1 MNTKREKFLTRVGM
15 LAVVAFLVLPMS
27 AFAQGNGRGRG
38 KPTDVFVNG
47 HDARDGRWDKNNG
60 QRDRDRDRNRDN
72 DEWRRRRAAEEA
84 QRQREIEAARRQR
97 DNDAWRR
104 NQGNDDWRRRNDDSN
119 RNRRGRNWDRYGSF
133 GGSFQLR
140 QTALNAGY
148 NNGIQEGR
156 KDRSRGDRFDYRDEG
171 DYQKATEDYSSRLGD
186 RELYR
191 RYFREGFATGYED
204 GYRGY

>member
-1 MNTKREKFLTRVGM
+1 MNSKREKFLTRVGM

-47 HDARDGRWDKNNG
+47 HDARDGRWDKNND
-60 QRDRDRDRNRDN
+60 QRDRDRNRDN
-72 DEWRRRRAAEEA
+72 DELRRRRVAAEA

-104 NQGNDDWRRRNDDSN
+104 NQGNDDWRRRNDDNN
-119 RNRRGRNWDRYGSF
+119 RNRRGRSWDQYGSF
-133 GGSFQLR
+133 GGSSQLR

-191 RYFREGFATGYED
+191 RYFREGFSNGYED

>member
-1 MNTKREKFLTRVGM
+1 MNNKRQKFFARVGM
-15 LAVVAFLVLPMS
+15 LALVAFLALPLTAS
-27 AFAQGNGRGRG
+27 AQNNSRGRG

-60 QRDRDRDRNRDN
+60 QRR
-72 DEWRRRRAAEEA
+72 
-84 QRQREIEAARRQR
+84 
-97 DNDAWRR
+97 
-104 NQGNDDWRRRNDDSN
+104 GNDNYGRNDQYD
-119 RNRRGRNWDRYGSF
+119 RNRRGRNWDRYGGY
-133 GGSFQLR
+133 GGNSQLR

-171 DYQKATEDYSSRLGD
+171 DYQRATADYSSRLGD
-186 RELYR
+186 RELYK
-191 RYFREGFATGYED
+191 RYFREGFANGYED

>member
-1 MNTKREKFLTRVGM
+1 MNSKMEKFLTRVGM

-27 AFAQGNGRGRG
+27 ALAQGNGRGRG

-47 HDARDGRWDKNNG
+47 HDARDGRWDKDND

-72 DEWRRRRAAEEA
+72 DELRRRRAAAEA

-104 NQGNDDWRRRNDDSN
+104 NQGNDDWRRRNDDNN

-133 GGSFQLR
+133 GGSSQLR

-191 RYFREGFATGYED
+191 RYFREGFSNGYED

>member
-1 MNTKREKFLTRVGM
+1 M

-38 KPTDVFVNG
+38 KPTEVFVNG

-72 DEWRRRRAAEEA
+72 DESRRRRAAAEA

-97 DNDAWRR
+97 DNDAWRG
-104 NQGNDDWRRRNDDSN
+104 NQGNDDWRRRNDDNN
-119 RNRRGRNWDRYGSF
+119 RNRRGRNWDQYGGY
-133 GGSFQLR
+133 GGSSQLR

-148 NNGIQEGR
+148 NNGLQEGR

-171 DYQKATEDYSSRLGD
+171 DYQNATEDYSSRFGD

-191 RYFREGFATGYED
+191 RYFREGFASGYED

>member
-1 MNTKREKFLTRVGM
+1 MNNKSQKFLTRVGM
-15 LAVVAFLVLPMS
+15 LAVVAFLVLPIS

-38 KPTDVFVNG
+38 KPTEVFVNG

-60 QRDRDRDRNRDN
+60 QNNRDN
-72 DEWRRRRAAEEA
+72 NEWRRRRAAEEA
-84 QRQREIEAARRQR
+84 QRQREIEAARR
-97 DNDAWRR
+97 
-104 NQGNDDWRRRNDDSN
+104 NQGRNYGGY
-119 RNRRGRNWDRYGSF
+119 NRRGGNWDQYGSF
-133 GGSFQLR
+133 GGSSQLR

-148 NNGIQEGR
+148 NNGLQEGR

-171 DYQKATEDYSSRLGD
+171 DYQKATEDFSSRLGD
-186 RELYR
+186 RALYQ

>member
-1 MNTKREKFLTRVGM
+1 MNKQKFLTRVGM
-15 LAVVAFLVLPMS
+15 LAVVAFLVLPVS

-47 HDARDGRWDKNNG
+47 HDARDGRWDKDG
-60 QRDRDRDRNRDN
+60 RRDRDRNRDN

-84 QRQREIEAARRQR
+84 QRQREIERRRR
-97 DNDAWRR
+97 DNDGWWG
-104 NQGNDDWRRRNDDSN
+104 NQGRNDDY
-119 RNRRGRNWDRYGSF
+119 NRRGGNWDRYGSY
-133 GGSFQLR
+133 GGGFQLR

-171 DYQKATEDYSSRLGD
+171 DFQKATEDYSSRLGD

-191 RYFREGFATGYED
+191 RYFREGFANGYED
-204 GYRGY
+204 GYRGH

>member
-1 MNTKREKFLTRVGM
+1 MNSKTKKFLTRIGM

-27 AFAQGNGRGRG
+27 ALAQGNGRGRG
-38 KPTDVFVNG
+38 KPTDIFVNG
-47 HDARDGRWDKNNG
+47 HDARDGRLDKD
-60 QRDRDRDRNRDN
+60 RDQRDRDRNRDN
-72 DEWRRRRAAEEA
+72 DELRRRRAAEEA
-84 QRQREIEAARRQR
+84 QRQREIEEARRQR
-97 DNDAWRR
+97 DSDAWRR
-104 NQGNDDWRRRNDDSN
+104 NQGNDDWRRRNDDNN
-119 RNRRGRNWDRYGSF
+119 RNRRGRNWDRYGSY

-171 DYQKATEDYSSRLGD
+171 DYQKATEDYNSRFGN

-191 RYFREGFATGYED
+191 RYFREGFQNGYED

>member
-1 MNTKREKFLTRVGM
+1 M

-38 KPTDVFVNG
+38 KPTEVFVNG

-72 DEWRRRRAAEEA
+72 DDWRRRRAAAEA

-104 NQGNDDWRRRNDDSN
+104 NQSNDDWRRRNDDNN
-119 RNRRGRNWDRYGSF
+119 RNRRGRNWDQYGGY
-133 GGSFQLR
+133 GGSSQLR

-148 NNGIQEGR
+148 NNGLQEGR

-171 DYQKATEDYSSRLGD
+171 DYQNATEDYSSRFGD

-191 RYFREGFATGYED
+191 RYFREGFASGYED

>member
-1 MNTKREKFLTRVGM
+1 MNRQKFLTRVGM
-15 LAVVAFLVLPMS
+15 LAVVAFLVLPVS

-47 HDARDGRWDKNNG
+47 HDARDGRWDKNG
-60 QRDRDRDRNRDN
+60 PRDRDRNRDN

-84 QRQREIEAARRQR
+84 QRQREIERRRQ
-97 DNDAWRR
+97 N
-104 NQGNDDWRRRNDDSN
+104 NDDWWRDQGRNNDDY
-119 RNRRGRNWDRYGSF
+119 NRRGRNWDRYGSY
-133 GGSFQLR
+133 GGGFQLR

-171 DYQKATEDYSSRLGD
+171 DYQRATEDYSSRLGD
-186 RELYR
+186 RELYS
-191 RYFREGFATGYED
+191 RYFREGFANGYED

>member
-1 MNTKREKFLTRVGM
+1 MNSNGQKFLTRVGM

-60 QRDRDRDRNRDN
+60 QRNRDSDRNRDN
-72 DEWRRRRAAEEA
+72 DELRRRRAAEEA

-104 NQGNDDWRRRNDDSN
+104 NQGNDDWRRRNDDNN
-119 RNRRGRNWDRYGSF
+119 RNTRGRNWDQYGGY
-133 GGSFQLR
+133 GGSSQLR

-156 KDRSRGDRFDYRDEG
+156 KDRSRGERFEYRDEG
-171 DYQKATEDYSSRLGD
+171 DYSNATEDYSSRLGD

-191 RYFREGFATGYED
+191 RYFREGFQTGYRD
-204 GYRGY
+204 GYNGY

>member
-1 MNTKREKFLTRVGM
+1 M

-38 KPTDVFVNG
+38 KPTEVFVNG

-72 DEWRRRRAAEEA
+72 DESRRRRAAAEA

-104 NQGNDDWRRRNDDSN
+104 NQGNDDWRRRNDDNN
-119 RNRRGRNWDRYGSF
+119 RNRRGRNWDQYGGY
-133 GGSFQLR
+133 GGSSQLR

-148 NNGIQEGR
+148 NNGLQEGR

-171 DYQKATEDYSSRLGD
+171 DYQNATEDYSSRFGD

-191 RYFREGFATGYED
+191 QYFREGFASGYED

>member
-1 MNTKREKFLTRVGM
+1 M

>member
-1 MNTKREKFLTRVGM
+1 MNSKRQKFLTRVGM

-38 KPTDVFVNG
+38 KPTEVFVNG

-72 DEWRRRRAAEEA
+72 DESRRRRAAAEA

-104 NQGNDDWRRRNDDSN
+104 NQGNDDWRRRNDDNN
-119 RNRRGRNWDRYGSF
+119 RNRRGRNWDQYGGY
-133 GGSFQLR
+133 GGSSQLR

-148 NNGIQEGR
+148 NNGLQEGR

-171 DYQKATEDYSSRLGD
+171 DYQNATEDYSSRFGD

-191 RYFREGFATGYED
+191 QYFREGFASGYED

>member
-1 MNTKREKFLTRVGM
+1 MNSKTEKFLTRMGM
-15 LAVVAFLVLPMS
+15 LAVIAFLVLPVS

-38 KPTDVFVNG
+38 KPTEVFVNG
-47 HDARDGRWDKNNG
+47 HDARDGRLDKD
-60 QRDRDRDRNRDN
+60 QKDRHRDGIRNS
-72 DEWRRRRAAEEA
+72 DELQRRRAAEEA
-84 QRQREIEAARRQR
+84 QRQREIEAARR
-97 DNDAWRR
+97 R
-104 NQGNDDWRRRNDDSN
+104 NQGNDDWRRRNDDNNRYDRNSQYD
-119 RNRRGRNWDRYGSF
+119 RNRRGRNWDRYGGY

-171 DYQKATEDYSSRLGD
+171 DYQRANEDYSSRLGD

-191 RYFREGFATGYED
+191 RYFREGFANGYED